1 MGREVCSGCAG
12 NQSILINES
21 DDMKILVT
29 GATGFIGSYVVKELL
44 KQQCHV
50 IATSID
56 QNKVCSYEWF
66 SQVEYIP
73 CDLNVMQ
80 DNFFQFFQQP
90 DLLIHLAW
98 EGLPNYKD
106 LFHLEKNL
114 FSNYSFLK
122 NMIEHGLKSIA
133 VTGTCFEY
141 GTQSG
146 ALSEAIETNPDNPYG
161 LAKDTLR
168 KFLEQLQ
175 KKIDFEFKWI
185 RLFYMYGKGQDP
197 SSILSQLDKAL
208 GNGETSFNMSGGEQ
222 LRDYLPVEKVA
233 EYVVKVALQRKVKG
247 IINCCSGK
255 PISIRKLVE
264 DYIAKKQKS
273 IHLNL
278 GRYPYPDYEPIA
290 FWGDSSRLERLLND
304 IKDKE

>member
-1 MGREVCSGCAG
+1 
-12 NQSILINES
+12 
-21 DDMKILVT
+21 MKVLVT
-29 GATGFIGSYVVKELL
+29 GATGFVGNYVVKELL

-50 IATSID
+50 IATSRD
-56 QNKVCSYEWF
+56 EHKAAKFGWF
-66 SQVEYIP
+66 SQVRYIS
-73 CDLNVMQ
+73 CNLNMLQ
-80 DNFFQFFQQP
+80 EDYFQFFQQP

-114 FSNYSFLK
+114 FSNYQFLK
-122 NMIEHGLKSIA
+122 NMVEHGLKSLV

-141 GTQSG
+141 GMQSG
-146 ALSEAIETNPDNPYG
+146 TLNEGMETKPDNPYG

-175 KKIDFEFKWI
+175 RKNDFGFKWI
-185 RLFYMYGKGQDP
+185 RLFYMYGKGQNP
-197 SSILSQLDKAL
+197 NSILSQLDKAL
-208 GNGETSFNMSGGEQ
+208 ENGETDFNMSGGEQ

-233 EYVVKVALQRKVKG
+233 EYIVKIAMQNKVHG
-247 IINCCSGK
+247 IINCCNCA

-264 DYIAKKQKS
+264 NYLGKKQKN

-278 GRYPYPDYEPIA
+278 GYYPYPDYEPMA
-290 FWGDSSRLERLLND
+290 FWGNADKLNG
-304 IKDKE
+304 ILSEFEKREGLNESG